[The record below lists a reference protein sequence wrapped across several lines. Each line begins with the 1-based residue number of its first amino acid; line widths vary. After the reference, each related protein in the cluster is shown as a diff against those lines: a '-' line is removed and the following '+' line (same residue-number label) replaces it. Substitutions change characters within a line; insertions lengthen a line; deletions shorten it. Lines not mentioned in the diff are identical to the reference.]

1 MKGTRFIHTDAT
13 NIYLPT
19 GLRVK
24 RNDMPSQNALRI
36 FVDHVL
42 TSLLADRNPVSGHR
56 CTSFCGKPAHFIM
69 GFPNAED
76 LKSAVTEE
84 LQELIRDFEILLTD
98 FYNFAGDEDIQI
110 QTLAIKCLP
119 CVKVV
124 EVLEVS
130 IYC

>member
-1 MKGTRFIHTDAT
+1 
-13 NIYLPT
+13 
-19 GLRVK
+19 
-24 RNDMPSQNALRI
+24 
-36 FVDHVL
+36 
-42 TSLLADRNPVSGHR
+42 
-56 CTSFCGKPAHFIM
+56 M